1 MQEASILCLY
11 LQCSVSC
18 GGGLQ
23 VRAAHCESSGRT
35 ISPSLCNASQR
46 VTQQRCNLD
55 PCPDWSVSDWSQVNH
70 VLKKSILTS
79 ATDDV
84 TSVVFQCSATCGGG
98 KQHRAFWC
106 KQGNKT
112 VTKDLCAHLSEP
124 QRTRTCN
131 HDECPRWDASH
142 WQQVRAF

>member
-1 MQEASILCLY
+1 MFYQLKMMQETSNLCLY

-35 ISPSLCNASQR
+35 ISPSLCNESQR

-84 TSVVFQCSATCGGG
+84 TSVV
-98 KQHRAFWC
+98 AFYP
-106 KQGNKT
+106 
-112 VTKDLCAHLSEP
+112 VLSYLRGR
-124 QRTRTCN
+124 QT
-131 HDECPRWDASH
+131 ASC
-142 WQQVRAF
+142 VLV